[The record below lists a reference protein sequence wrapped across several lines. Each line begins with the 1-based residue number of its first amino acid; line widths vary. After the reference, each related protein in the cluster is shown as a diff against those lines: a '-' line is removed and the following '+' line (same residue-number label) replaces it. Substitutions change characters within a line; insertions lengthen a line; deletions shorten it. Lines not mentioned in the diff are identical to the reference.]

1 MIKENKSFLIPVDFS
16 KQSLVAVKQSYT
28 LAQKLNS
35 KLVLLHVSATSE
47 TENSDKLEQLAEST
61 RSESGLTVET
71 LNIKAPEP
79 YDAIDAKATELKCSL
94 IFMGLGENAKFKTG
108 FFGGGASISKLIS
121 NSPCPVVTVRGTE
134 VKPNCKNILLP
145 FDLSPESRE
154 KVSYG
159 VQLANYFE
167 SELKIISV
175 FPPNNE
181 EYENKLLPYLQ
192 QVKKFIKAEGVNC
205 MNKSI
210 PSDKPAEAIVEYA
223 VKNGMDLIVQM
234 NQKDMSIGER
244 FSGTVGAKIIE
255 ISPLPVLSINPMK
268 RQSMSHFSSG
278 M

>member
-1 MIKENKSFLIPVDFS
+1 
-16 KQSLVAVKQSYT
+16 
-28 LAQKLNS
+28 
-35 KLVLLHVSATSE
+35 
-47 TENSDKLEQLAEST
+47 
-61 RSESGLTVET
+61 
-71 LNIKAPEP
+71 
-79 YDAIDAKATELKCSL
+79 
-94 IFMGLGENAKFKTG
+94 
-108 FFGGGASISKLIS
+108 
-121 NSPCPVVTVRGTE
+121 
-134 VKPNCKNILLP
+134 
-145 FDLSPESRE
+145 
-154 KVSYG
+154 

-167 SELKIISV
+167 SALKIISV